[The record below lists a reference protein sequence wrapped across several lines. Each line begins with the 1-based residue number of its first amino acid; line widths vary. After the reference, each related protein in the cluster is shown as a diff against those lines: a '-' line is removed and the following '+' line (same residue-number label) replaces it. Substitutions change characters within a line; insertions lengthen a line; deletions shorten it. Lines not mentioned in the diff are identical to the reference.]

1 VPDQKPILTPV
12 LIYDGRCSFCKIW
25 IDYWKRLTGDRVE
38 YAASQDVADQYPQI
52 PRAQFGKSVQLVR
65 QDGTVASG
73 ARAVFESLD
82 MRKTYERSRVFAW
95 FAEQVYAFA
104 AARRD
109 LFYWLTRLTFGSHIE
124 PARFDATQ
132 WVFLRVLAVIYAV
145 AFGSL
150 AVQIKGLIGE
160 HGISP
165 AGTYLTAVAQQ
176 TGSARWFILPTIFWF
191 GTNDQ
196 MLTFICWA
204 GVAFAVALFFGR
216 LEKLMLVLLFGLY
229 LSLSSAGQEFLGFQW
244 DALLVEAGFLAIFL
258 GRARIVDWLFRW
270 LAFRLTFLSGAVKL
284 LSHDFS
290 WRNLSALDYHFHT
303 QPLPTVF
310 AWYADKLP
318 RLFQHASTFLV
329 LVIEIGVPFLIFLP
343 RRLRHA
349 GAWSIIALQ
358 ALIFVTGNYTFFNVL
373 TVAICLFLFDDR
385 ELARFVPR
393 IAGLRGWVKR
403 GQTTLS
409 PPVNSS
415 SSTGQPPWTER
426 SDPFLPSLSS
436 PREASASPFEDQ
448 PNRVQR
454 VLVALLAGFIVML
467 GVGRIIETFTGDAP
481 EPLKLLV
488 RVSSPFEIVNSY
500 GLFAVMTTTRPEIIV
515 EGSLDGE
522 NWTPYV
528 FRYKPGPLDRAP
540 RWVQPFQPRLDWQM
554 WFAALGNYRQNL
566 WFVGFVVRLLEG
578 SKDVEALLESNPFP
592 DHPPRYIRAQT
603 FEYSFTDFETRRKT
617 GAWWKRQPLGLYLP
631 PVGMKANPSETPP

>member
-52 PRAQFGKSVQLVR
+52 PRGQFGKSVQLVR

-124 PARFDATQ
+124 PARFGATQ

-196 MLTFICWA
+196 MLTFTCWA
-204 GVAFAVALFFGR
+204 GVALAVALFFGR

-329 LVIEIGVPFLIFLP
+329 LVIEIGIPFLIFLP

-385 ELARFVPR
+385 ELARFAPR
-393 IAGLRGWVKR
+393 RFSDSTAG
-403 GQTTLS
+403 
-409 PPVNSS
+409 
-415 SSTGQPPWTER
+415 
-426 SDPFLPSLSS
+426 SLLT
-436 PREASASPFEDQ
+436 DQ

-515 EGSLDGE
+515 EGSIDGE

>member
-1 VPDQKPILTPV
+1 VPGQKPIL
-12 LIYDGRCSFCKIW
+12 LYDGRCSFCKIW

-38 YAASQDVADQYPQI
+38 YAASQDVGAQYPQI

-65 QDGTVASG
+65 EDGTVASG

-95 FAEQVYAFA
+95 FAERVYEFV

-109 LFYWLTRLTFGSHIE
+109 LFYWVTRISFGSRIE
-124 PARFDATQ
+124 PAHFAATQ
-132 WVFLRVLAVIYAV
+132 WVFLRALAVIYAI

-165 AGTYLTAVAQQ
+165 LGTYLPAVAQQ
-176 TGSARWFILPTIFWF
+176 TGAAHWFILPTIFWF
-191 GTNDQ
+191 GSSDQ
-196 MLTFICWA
+196 ILTFTCWA
-204 GVAFAVALFFGR
+204 GVAVAAILFFGR
-216 LEKLMLVLLFGLY
+216 LEKLMLIVLFVLY

-258 GRARIVDWLFRW
+258 GRLRIVDWLFRW

-284 LSHDFS
+284 LSRDPT
-290 WRNLSALDYHFHT
+290 WRNLSALDFHYHT

-318 RLFQHASTFLV
+318 RGFQHVSTFLV
-329 LVIEIGVPFLIFLP
+329 LVIEIGVPFLFFMP
-343 RRLRHA
+343 RRIRHF
-349 GAWSIIALQ
+349 GAWSMIGLQ
-358 ALIFVTGNYTFFNVL
+358 TLIFLTGNYTFFNVL

-385 ELARFVPR
+385 ELARFAPRGLKTDVPL
-393 IAGLRGWVKR
+393 A
-403 GQTTLS
+403 
-409 PPVNSS
+409 
-415 SSTGQPPWTER
+415 
-426 SDPFLPSLSS
+426 
-436 PREASASPFEDQ
+436 
-448 PNRVQR
+448 NRTQR
-454 VLVALLAGFIVML
+454 ALTALLAGIIVML
-467 GVGRIIETFTGDAP
+467 GVGRIIEAFTGDAP

-488 RVSSPFEIVNSY
+488 RVASPFEIVNSY

-515 EGSLDGE
+515 EGSTDGE
-522 NWTPYV
+522 NWRPYV

-540 RWVQPFQPRLDWQM
+540 RWIQPFQPRLDWQM
-554 WFAALGNYRQNL
+554 WFAALGSYRQNL

-578 SKDVEALLESNPFP
+578 SKDVEALIETNPFP
-592 DHPPRYIRAQT
+592 DHPPRYIRAMA
-603 FEYSFTDFETRRKT
+603 FDYSFTDFETRRKT
-617 GAWWKRQPLGLYLP
+617 GAWWKRQPLGIYLP
-631 PVGMKANPSETPP
+631 PVGMKANAYLSEHLPVHTVSETLIGAPN